1 VIEIVFFIILSA
13 LIGTILGTITGL
25 IPGLHVNNVA
35 IILLSLTPISVS
47 VLKGGLGLDNSLVL
61 LMVSSSIVAT
71 SMTHTFLDFIP
82 STFLGAPE
90 PETALS
96 VLPAHGMLMEGN
108 GYKAVFLSA
117 VGSFGAVI
125 VGSLLLLP
133 YRLVVNEPLNGY
145 SILKDIMVWVLM
157 GVVILMLTTETA
169 KLPYILR
176 KAEDGGWKWE
186 TGRFSNVAGIIAGFG
201 LFMLSGSLGM
211 ICLSLNVGSPFGLPS
226 TVLFPLLS
234 GLFGTATLIE
244 SLRGG
249 ADVPKQEITENHV
262 NLKDL
267 GSSITSGGFAGSVVG
282 FLPGM
287 SGGVATI
294 IAMLFRK
301 EPKPTS
307 VILTLSAINTANS
320 FFVLSALFLI
330 LRPRSGA
337 AIVVN
342 ELVDATLWDKI
353 IPPNELSLLLI
364 SAVIASTLG
373 FFLTLFM
380 GKKLANLLPKL
391 PYNKVVIG
399 IIIFIVIM
407 VFAFTGPI
415 GLLTLFVSTTI
426 GMIAPL
432 TGIRRSH
439 AMGVL
444 LFPVIMMLW

>member
-1 VIEIVFFIILSA
+1 MIE
-13 LIGTILGTITGL
+13 TILLISITALLGTCLGVLTGL

-35 IILLSLTPISVS
+35 IILLSISP
-47 VLKGGLGLDNSLVL
+47 LAAEGLMDLLGLDQYTVL
-61 LMVSSSIVAT
+61 LMVSAAIVAT
-71 SMTHTFLDFIP
+71 SMAHTFLDFIP

-108 GYKAVFLSA
+108 GFRAVFLSA
-117 VGSFGAVI
+117 VGSFGAVV
-125 VGSLLLLP
+125 VGCLLLIP
-133 YRLVVNEPLNGY
+133 YRLMVNEPVNGY
-145 SILKDIMVWVLM
+145 AALKEYMVWVLI
-157 GVVILMLTTETA
+157 GVVILMLVTETS
-169 KLPYILR
+169 KIPYIR
-176 KAEDGGWKWE
+176 KKEEGGEVKWSE
-186 TGRFSNVAGIIAGFG
+186 GRFSRTLGVVLAMF
-201 LFMLSGSLGM
+201 LFLLSGILG
-211 ICLSLNVGSPFGLPS
+211 LAALDLKVTSPFGLPA

-234 GLFGTATLIE
+234 GLFGTSTLIE

-249 ADVPKQEITENHV
+249 AEVPDQITEQGEV
-262 NLKDL
+262 DL
-267 GSSITSGGFAGSVVG
+267 TEAAGSVTSGGIAGSVVG

-301 EPKPTS
+301 DPSPSS

-342 ELVDATLWDKI
+342 ELIDATEWTSLS
-353 IPPNELSLLLI
+353 PPIDLTLLMI
-364 SAVIASTLG
+364 SALIASTLG
-373 FFLTLFM
+373 FFLTIFL
-380 GKKLANLLPKL
+380 GRKLANLLPKV
-391 PYNKVVIG
+391 PYHLLVKSIIG
-399 IIIFIVIM
+399 FIITM
-407 VFAFTGPI
+407 VFVFTGPI
-415 GLLTLFVSTTI
+415 GLFALLVATAV

-432 TGIRRSH
+432 IGIRRSH

-444 LFPVIMMLW
+444 LLPVIVMLW

>member
-1 VIEIVFFIILSA
+1 METLFLIIIASLF
-13 LIGTILGTITGL
+13 GTSLGVLTGL

-35 IILLSLTPISVS
+35 IILLSMSPVAAGVLISTF
-47 VLKGGLGLDNSLVL
+47 GIGTYTVL
-61 LMVSSSIVAT
+61 LMVSASIVAT
-71 SMTHTFLDFIP
+71 SMAHTFLDFIP

-108 GYKAVFLSA
+108 GYRAIFLSA
-117 VGSFGAVI
+117 VGSFGAI
-125 VGSLLLLP
+125 LIGCMLLIP
-133 YRLVVNEPLNGY
+133 YRMMVNEPINGY
-145 SILKDIMVWVLM
+145 EILKEYMVWVLI
-157 GVVILMLTTETA
+157 GVVVIMLVTETSEI
-169 KLPYILR
+169 PYER
-176 KAEDGGWKWE
+176 RRAEGGSIKWE
-186 TGRFSNVAGIIAGFG
+186 KGPLSRTIGVILALC
-201 LFMLSGSLGM
+201 LFLLSGCLGWAG
-211 ICLSLNVGSPFGLPS
+211 LDLDVSSPFGLPA

-249 ADVPKQEITENHV
+249 AKVPEQTFDDGKID
-262 NLKDL
+262 LKEAA
-267 GSSITSGGFAGSVVG
+267 GSITSGGIAGSVVG

-301 EPKPTS
+301 DPKSSS

-342 ELVDATLWDKI
+342 ELIDARKWNGML
-353 IPPNELSLLLI
+353 PPHDLSLLLI
-364 SAVIASTLG
+364 SALIASCLG
-373 FFLTLFM
+373 FFLTLAL
-380 GKKLANLLPKL
+380 GKKLANILPKL
-391 PYNKVVIG
+391 PYSKLVLG
-399 IIIFIVIM
+399 IILFIAAM
-407 VFAFTGPI
+407 VFVFTGPLGI
-415 GLLTLFVSTTI
+415 FVLMVSTVV
-426 GMIAPL
+426 GMIAP
-432 TGIRRSH
+432 TIGIRRSH

-444 LFPVIMMLW
+444 LLPVILMIW

>member
-1 VIEIVFFIILSA
+1 MIEIIILISISA
-13 LIGTILGTITGL
+13 ILGTALGVLTGL

-35 IILLSLTPISVS
+35 IILLSISPLAAEGLMS
-47 VLKGGLGLDNSLVL
+47 VLGLDEYTVL
-61 LMVSSSIVAT
+61 LMVSGAIVST
-71 SMTHTFLDFIP
+71 SMAHTFLDFIP

-108 GYKAVFLSA
+108 GFHAVFLSA

-125 VGSLLLLP
+125 VGCVLLIP
-133 YRLVVNEPLNGY
+133 YRLMVNEPVNGY
-145 SILKDIMVWVLM
+145 SMLKEYMVWVLI
-157 GVVILMLTTETA
+157 GVVILMLVTETSEIH
-169 KLPYILR
+169 YIR
-176 KAEDGGWKWE
+176 KNLVGKGMIWE
-186 TGRFSNVAGIIAGFG
+186 KGKFSRTLGILLALG
-201 LFMLSGSLGM
+201 LFLLSGLLG
-211 ICLSLNVGSPFGLPS
+211 LSALDLRVSSPFGLPA

-234 GLFGTATLIE
+234 GLFGTSTLIE

-249 ADVPKQEITENHV
+249 AEVPQQMTEQGYV
-262 NLKDL
+262 EA
-267 GSSITSGGFAGSVVG
+267 GEAAGSITSGGIAGSVVG

-301 EPKPTS
+301 DPKPSS

-342 ELVDATLWDKI
+342 ELIEAKEWTSISPPVDLTL
-353 IPPNELSLLLI
+353 LMI
-364 SAVIASTLG
+364 SALMASALG
-373 FFLTLFM
+373 FFLTIFL
-380 GKKLANLLPKL
+380 GRKLANLLPKI
-391 PYNKVVIG
+391 PYNLLVKSIIG
-399 IIIFIVIM
+399 FIIVM
-407 VFAFTGPI
+407 VFAFTGPL
-415 GLLTLFVSTTI
+415 GLLALLVATAV
-426 GMIAPL
+426 GMIAP
-432 TGIRRSH
+432 TMGIRRSH

-444 LFPVIMMLW
+444 LLPVIIMLW